1 MVEVFVGATG
11 ERVEDFHHFIGKW
24 TRRNHAILR
33 ALQLCSGNHLHS
45 LSYLLRVLDRLDTAA
60 NVEKIRHGN
69 SAITVGDCK
78 RDEAPAH
85 ATAGSDA
92 ESPTGSRA
100 LAWDAAPSCLSFQS
114 SLKSRSACW
123 RSDVISSVS
132 DFFSP
137 MLCNRPG

>member
-33 ALQLCSGNHLHS
+33 ALQLCGRNHLHS
-45 LSYLLRVLDRLDTAA
+45 FSYLLRVLDRLDTAT
-60 NVEKIRHGN
+60 NVEKIGHGN
-69 SAITVGDCK
+69 STITVVDSIEG
-78 RDEAPAH
+78 EAYGPAPAG
-85 ATAGSDA
+85 TDT

-100 LAWDAAPSCLSFQS
+100 LASRAALSCLSFQS

-123 RSDVISSVS
+123 RSDVIS
-132 DFFSP
+132 
-137 MLCNRPG
+137 